1 MNKKEEKILNYVN
14 ERVEFCLRNNID
26 KDYIADSIDDII
38 FDLPE
43 DSSSELFST
52 LYRIQ
57 ETILMGGTILS
68 D

>member
-26 KDYIADSIDDII
+26 KDYIANCIDDII
-38 FDLPE
+38 YDLPE
-43 DSSSELFST
+43 ESSRELFSI

-57 ETILMGGTILS
+57 DNLLLNN
-68 D
+68 

>member
-26 KDYIADSIDDII
+26 KDYIAESIDDII

>member
-26 KDYIADSIDDII
+26 KDYIANCIDDII
-38 FDLPE
+38 YDLPE
-43 DSSSELFST
+43 EASPELFSI

-57 ETILMGGTILS
+57 DNLLLNN
-68 D
+68 

>member
-26 KDYIADSIDDII
+26 KDYIAESIDDII
-38 FDLPE
+38 FNLPE
-43 DSSSELFST
+43 NLSSELFST

-57 ETILMGGTILS
+57 EIILMGGTILS

>member
-26 KDYIADSIDDII
+26 KDYIANCIDDII
-38 FDLPE
+38 YDLPE
-43 DSSSELFST
+43 ESSSELFSI

-57 ETILMGGTILS
+57 DNLLLNN
-68 D
+68 